1 MVIDGGWATEG
12 STKLDNRSF
21 AVNDELN
28 VIVYNRDVAQR
39 LEAAFTDDLT
49 RSRPITLEAW
59 KKRGITA
66 KLLETLALPIRDLL

>member
-1 MVIDGGWATEG
+1 
-12 STKLDNRSF
+12 
-21 AVNDELN
+21 
-28 VIVYNRDVAQR
+28 VAQR

-49 RSRPITLEAW
+49 RSRQITLEDW